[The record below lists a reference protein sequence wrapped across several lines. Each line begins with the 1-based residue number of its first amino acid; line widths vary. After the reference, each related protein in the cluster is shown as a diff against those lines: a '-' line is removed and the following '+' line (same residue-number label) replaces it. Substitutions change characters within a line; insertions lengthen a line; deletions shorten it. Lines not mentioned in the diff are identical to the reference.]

1 MVQRSRGAGSRW
13 ASTTKRDY
21 PLDEVSSSLQKSIRR
36 GWTDDAMY
44 WAVELN
50 ESGYGEYAWRRLIV
64 IASEDVGPAN
74 HHAAVL
80 IHALYENSRRLKAA
94 ARNRTDVAGLMPFEP
109 LLQAVWYLAGSPKSR
124 ELADA
129 YAVLKARLERGE
141 LRPIPDLAV
150 DVHTRRGRAMG
161 RGLQHFRDEAGRVE
175 QEVPLEGNRWK
186 SAFAR
191 EVERSPHDSPP
202 QVDETHGN
210 DG

>member
-1 MVQRSRGAGSRW
+1 
-13 ASTTKRDY
+13 
-21 PLDEVSSSLQKSIRR
+21 
-36 GWTDDAMY
+36 MY

-80 IHALYENSRRLKAA
+80 VHALFENSRRLKAA

-129 YAVLKARLERGE
+129 YATLKGRLERGD
-141 LRPIPDLAV
+141 LLSIPDIAV
-150 DVHTRRGRAMG
+150 DIHTRRGRGMG
-161 RGLQHFRDEAGRVE
+161 RGMRHWLDAAGVVE
-175 QEVPLEGNRWK
+175 NAVELDGNPWHRAFIEEVLGDSDVPTAESTTYEPDG
-186 SAFAR
+186 
-191 EVERSPHDSPP
+191 EV
-202 QVDETHGN
+202 
-210 DG
+210 

>member
-1 MVQRSRGAGSRW
+1 MGRRLHGAGSRW
-13 ASTTKRDY
+13 ASATKHGY

-36 GWTDDAMY
+36 GWTSEAMY

-80 IHALYENSRRLKAA
+80 VHALYENSRRLKAA
-94 ARNRTDVAGLMPFEP
+94 ARSRTDVAGLMPFEP

-129 YAVLKARLERGE
+129 YATLTGRLARGE
-141 LRPIPDLAV
+141 LLPIPDIAL
-150 DVHTRRGRAMG
+150 DVHTRRGRSLG
-161 RGLQHFRDEAGRVE
+161 RGMRHFVDEAAIVE
-175 QEVPLEGNRWK
+175 PEVRLNDNPWRTAFLKEVVDRQGWLDAAEGGDDD
-186 SAFAR
+186 A
-191 EVERSPHDSPP
+191 
-202 QVDETHGN
+202 
-210 DG
+210 